1 MPKEYR
7 TIQEVAGP
15 LMLVRGVENVTY
27 DELGEIELANGE
39 TRRCKVLEIDGG
51 NALVQL
57 FENSTGI
64 NLSNSKVRFL
74 GRTMELGVSEDMLG
88 RVFDGL
94 GRPID
99 GGPEILPDERRDING
114 LPMNPAARS
123 YPQEFIQT
131 GVSAIDGLN
140 TLVRGQKLP
149 IFSASGLPHANLAA
163 QIARQAKVRGQTS
176 SLPLS
181 LRPWELPSRSPTS
194 LRRALRRREPSTGPC
209 SLSIWQTI
217 RP

>member
-99 GGPEILPDERRDING
+99 GGPEILPEERRDING

-131 GVSAIDGLN
+131 GVSAIDG
-140 TLVRGQKLP
+140 
-149 IFSASGLPHANLAA
+149 HAGKRPEAA
-163 QIARQAKVRGQTS
+163 DFLG
-176 SLPLS
+176 
-181 LRPWELPSRSPTS
+181 LRPSPRQSGGSDCPTGQGKGN
-194 LRRALRRREPSTGPC
+194 RRALCRCVCGYGYH
-209 SLSIWQTI
+209 L
-217 RP
+217 